1 MTYAHTQTVAQYQTN
16 QLIDTDLQR
25 LVLAVCLVLA
35 CGMSNIGSG
44 QRQSGPFRPSS
55 KLLCGVQ
62 LLPPGPPKLAHW
74 LAHDCF
80 ASSGAPMAL
89 GQASSALTAV

>member
-1 MTYAHTQTVAQYQTN
+1 MI
-16 QLIDTDLQR
+16 QLIDTGLQP
-25 LVLAVCLVLA
+25 LSWLYAWYLHVAFPTLEVGNANLDPLASSLA
-35 CGMSNIGSG
+35 
-44 QRQSGPFRPSS
+44 R
-55 KLLCGVQ
+55 CGVQ
-62 LLPPGPPKLAHW
+62 HPTPGLPKLAHW